1 MFGYDRD
8 DLVGRSVETLVPE
21 SFWKVSTRR
30 TGDDVLVIAAV
41 RDVTEARK
49 AAENARSLAAAEKL
63 VRTVM
68 ASASMGIA
76 LAHLDGSFRVV
87 NRSLCDLLGYDSEPD
102 PARLPGM
109 SVPRVGVQGRSS
121 PRSG

>member
-1 MFGYDRD
+1 MGAGLQLTARRRD
-8 DLVGRSVETLVPE
+8 GAEFPVD
-21 SFWKVSTRR
+21 VSLPHSG

-76 LAHLDGSFRVV
+76 LAHMDGSFRVV
-87 NRSLCDLLGYDSEPD
+87 NRSLCDLLGYDSEPA
-102 PARLPGM
+102 PARPPGI
-109 SVPRVGVQGRSS
+109 SVPRVGVQGRIS